1 MDSFFVQHKASADTL
16 SPWWNHRGRG
26 PRISTVCLLA
36 ATFTV
41 TSSVVVATASD
52 PWHLTVLL
60 LCAPSFIAIAWIDLH
75 SRRIPDLLL
84 GPAYLITLVGLAL
97 NAETETA
104 MRSAVAFLVATIF
117 FGIGTLAGHVGFGDV
132 KLSGLLAVLLAWDS
146 YATTRNAA
154 LIAIGLA
161 GLYASWLIATR
172 RHQDRFAFGPALLLG
187 SLAALAIS

>member
-1 MDSFFVQHKASADTL
+1 MVSFFVQHKASADTL
-16 SPWWNHRGRG
+16 SPWWMRRGIG
-26 PRISTVCLLA
+26 FRISTACLLA

-41 TSSVVVATASD
+41 ISGVIVVKASG

-84 GPAYLITLVGLAL
+84 GPAYLIALVGLVL
-97 NAETETA
+97 NADTDTA
-104 MRSAVAFLVATIF
+104 MRSVVAFLIATIF
-117 FGIGTLAGHVGFGDV
+117 FSIGTLAGHVGFGDV
-132 KLSGLLAVLLAWDS
+132 KLSGLLALLLAWDS

-172 RHQDRFAFGPALLLG
+172 RHQDRFAFGPALLIG